1 MPEDILAELR
11 VKEQEMEALINGARR
26 EAASIR
32 EAALKSARELR
43 AKSLAELDSGLKS
56 VFDEKTEE
64 MKAEAARI
72 EDEGRKESESLRARG
87 EGNLG
92 KVVEEVMRFI
102 TEPGGAAR

>member
-11 VKEQEMEALINGARR
+11 VKEEEMEALINDARR

-32 EAALKSARELR
+32 EAALKSGRELR
-43 AKSLAELDSGLKS
+43 ARSLAELESRLKS
-56 VFDEKTEE
+56 VFDEKTAE

-72 EDEGRKESESLRARG
+72 EDEGREEAESLRARG
-87 EGNLG
+87 ERNFE